1 MHRRGLSTCYQY
13 RKCYDI
19 INCMVINMVLITL
32 SADNLIYEHSLPRLI
47 TMVSDNDIASDNLRV
62 ENLE

>member
-1 MHRRGLSTCYQY
+1 M
-13 RKCYDI
+13 
-19 INCMVINMVLITL
+19 NCVVINMVLITL
-32 SADNLIYEHSLPRLI
+32 SADNLIYEHSLPGLI